1 MNKNKNK
8 TLFKLLK
15 DKHHNNQLITPC
27 ARYQGDFSGRYCLLP
42 GRILRASVPDLA
54 CPPTKASSVYCSC
67 QDWERQCGFLLITF
81 YSLINPQWFSYSASQ
96 PDLPLGSTAQVE
108 PTSTAFSSDSSPAC
122 GSSCILRLLLQ
133 GLPMATLRHSLH
145 MSTPAILCKQDYTCL
160 TLLLLLSF
168 TTHNEPLYIQYSEC
182 SGSAHA

>member
-8 TLFKLLK
+8 TLFKMLK

-67 QDWERQCGFLLITF
+67 QDWKKTVLFSPHYIL
-81 YSLINPQWFSYSASQ
+81 FSYKPSMALLQ
-96 PDLPLGSTAQVE
+96 RITPDLPLGSTAQVE
-108 PTSTAFSSDSSPAC
+108 PPQLSHQT
-122 GSSCILRLLLQ
+122 LRLPVAPHAYLGFYSRAFLWPPL
-133 GLPMATLRHSLH
+133 G
-145 MSTPAILCKQDYTCL
+145 IVYTCL
-160 TLLLLLSF
+160 LLPYYVKK
-168 TTHNEPLYIQYSEC
+168 TIP
-182 SGSAHA
+182 A